1 MIEVFK
7 MDIRTE
13 NKINLKAW
21 LEALGMKEIPD
32 EKIMSEIRK
41 VEQMII
47 SAVSPKAIYRIMEP
61 SELRL
66 EGKSIKRHLSGCQ
79 KIVVMGATLGAGADH
94 LIRRLQITDMTEAV
108 IADCGASVLIEQVC
122 DAFQKTINDAVDGYT
137 TSRFSPGYGDFPIEV
152 QPDMIR
158 YIDGQRKIG
167 LNVTS
172 NNLLV
177 PRKSVT
183 AVIGVSDR
191 PVRGSL
197 ATCAECVLRDKCDLR
212 KEGKFCGD

>member
-1 MIEVFK
+1 

-197 ATCAECVLRDKCDLR
+197 ATCAECAQR
-212 KEGKFCGD
+212 

>member
-1 MIEVFK
+1 

-21 LEALGMKEIPD
+21 LEALGMKEMPD

>member
-1 MIEVFK
+1 

-152 QPDMIR
+152 QPERILS
-158 YIDGQRKIG
+158 Q
-167 LNVTS
+167 S
-172 NNLLV
+172 LV
-177 PRKSVT
+177 YYQK
-183 AVIGVSDR
+183 SDR
-191 PVRGSL
+191 V
-197 ATCAECVLRDKCDLR
+197 
-212 KEGKFCGD
+212 

>member
-1 MIEVFK
+1 

-137 TSRFSPGYGDFPIEV
+137 TSRFSP
-152 QPDMIR
+152 
-158 YIDGQRKIG
+158 
-167 LNVTS
+167 
-172 NNLLV
+172 
-177 PRKSVT
+177 
-183 AVIGVSDR
+183 
-191 PVRGSL
+191 
-197 ATCAECVLRDKCDLR
+197 
-212 KEGKFCGD
+212 

>member
-1 MIEVFK
+1 

-47 SAVSPKAIYRIMEP
+47 SAVSPKAKYRIMEP

>member
-1 MIEVFK
+1 
-7 MDIRTE
+7 MDV
-13 NKINLKAW
+13 K
-21 LEALGMKEIPD
+21 
-32 EKIMSEIRK
+32 
-41 VEQMII
+41 
-47 SAVSPKAIYRIMEP
+47 
-61 SELRL
+61 
-66 EGKSIKRHLSGCQ
+66 

>member
-1 MIEVFK
+1 

-79 KIVVMGATLGAGADH
+79 KIVVMGATLGSGADH

>member
-1 MIEVFK
+1 

-13 NKINLKAW
+13 NKISLKAW

>member
-1 MIEVFK
+1 

-122 DAFQKTINDAVDGYT
+122 DAF
-137 TSRFSPGYGDFPIEV
+137 
-152 QPDMIR
+152 
-158 YIDGQRKIG
+158 RK
-167 LNVTS
+167 
-172 NNLLV
+172 
-177 PRKSVT
+177 R
-183 AVIGVSDR
+183 
-191 PVRGSL
+191 
-197 ATCAECVLRDKCDLR
+197 
-212 KEGKFCGD
+212 

>member
-1 MIEVFK
+1 

-66 EGKSIKRHLSGCQ
+66 EGKSIKKASQWMSKNRGDGSD
-79 KIVVMGATLGAGADH
+79 AG
-94 LIRRLQITDMTEAV
+94 RR
-108 IADCGASVLIEQVC
+108 CRSPYKASS
-122 DAFQKTINDAVDGYT
+122 DNRYDG
-137 TSRFSPGYGDFPIEV
+137 G
-152 QPDMIR
+152 
-158 YIDGQRKIG
+158 
-167 LNVTS
+167 
-172 NNLLV
+172 
-177 PRKSVT
+177 
-183 AVIGVSDR
+183 SD
-191 PVRGSL
+191 S
-197 ATCAECVLRDKCDLR
+197 
-212 KEGKFCGD
+212 

>member
-1 MIEVFK
+1 M
-7 MDIRTE
+7 
-13 NKINLKAW
+13 
-21 LEALGMKEIPD
+21 
-32 EKIMSEIRK
+32 
-41 VEQMII
+41 
-47 SAVSPKAIYRIMEP
+47 
-61 SELRL
+61 
-66 EGKSIKRHLSGCQ
+66 
-79 KIVVMGATLGAGADH
+79 
-94 LIRRLQITDMTEAV
+94 
-108 IADCGASVLIEQVC
+108 IEQVC

-212 KEGKFCGD
+212 KEGKLCGD

>member
-1 MIEVFK
+1 

-137 TSRFSPGYGDFPIEV
+137 TSRFSPGYDDFPIEV

>member
-1 MIEVFK
+1 

-212 KEGKFCGD
+212 KEGKFCGA

>member
-1 MIEVFK
+1 

-21 LEALGMKEIPD
+21 LEALGMKEIQD

>member
-1 MIEVFK
+1 

-122 DAFQKTINDAVDGYT
+122 DAFQNTINDAVDGYT

>member
-1 MIEVFK
+1 

>member
-13 NKINLKAW
+13 NKISLKAW

>member
-79 KIVVMGATLGAGADH
+79 KIVVRGATLGAGADH

-197 ATCAECVLRDKCDLR
+197 ATCVECVLRDKCDLR

>member
-1 MIEVFK
+1 

-183 AVIGVSDR
+183 AVIGISDR

>member
-1 MIEVFK
+1 

-32 EKIMSEIRK
+32 EKIMS
-41 VEQMII
+41 
-47 SAVSPKAIYRIMEP
+47 AVSPKAIYRIMEP

-66 EGKSIKRHLSGCQ
+66 EGNPIKRHLSGCQ

>member
-1 MIEVFK
+1 

-197 ATCAECVLRDKCDLR
+197 ATCAECVLRDKCDVR